1 MKQTFSRRTV
11 VSGAFCAVALIPA
24 LGVISTS
31 EAAPALQP
39 LDQNDPMAKSFGY
52 LNDTTKVDAGAYPS
66 HKADQVCS
74 NCAQFVAMAGAATG
88 GCNVFPGKSVQKN
101 GQYDRR
107 QYCCERTRYC
117 RRHETRAG
125 ACCARG

>member
-1 MKQTFSRRTV
+1 MKQTFSRRTL

-31 EAAPALQP
+31 EAAPALVP
-39 LDQNDPMAKSFGY
+39 LDPSDPTAKSFGY
-52 LNDTTKVDAGAYPS
+52 LNDTTKVDASAYPS

-101 GQYDRR
+101 GW
-107 QYCCERTRYC
+107 CKVW
-117 RRHETRAG
+117 AKKP
-125 ACCARG
+125 A